1 MNMLRYLAKVCLTP
15 VLGKLSRA
23 ELRCC
28 LPTCHARP
36 IPLALAVSL
45 HLHLQ
50 LQWSHTVTLQLCSTT
65 SLCIPDA

>member
-1 MNMLRYLAKVCLTP
+1 MNMLRYLLCLTP

-50 LQWSHTVTLQLCSTT
+50 LQV
-65 SLCIPDA
+65 